1 MDKVVKT
8 GLKFDLHIHSE
19 KSVQKDG
26 VKVKNNTLESIGILI
41 ERLNANGVNLCAI
54 TDHDIFSYEMYR
66 KLKDAEAMDNS
77 IQKVLPGVE
86 FSVCFASG
94 GKESVIHVVAIFNDE
109 DESKVQELERILE
122 NSRPTYNG
130 AYKEEEFLALLR
142 KVDMNTILI
151 AHQKNTLTSR
161 KPRKN
166 DANSLGNQRFLE
178 FVYTDYFEAFEFKN
192 RRNEVLNKAFLFQQD
207 MEQKIRFVTGTDCH
221 DWSVYP
227 SETSDSLLTD
237 EFPYTF
243 AKCLPTFKGLV
254 MAITDHN
261 RLKCVNSFFNVD
273 KKTLDE
279 IKFEHAGKI
288 FTIPLS
294 KGINAIIGDNSIGK
308 SLMLHALTGYKKR
321 AQSLPGKVKE
331 GYKRYLKENGIAIK
345 KQLQDEDIFC
355 FDMQGEVRSK
365 FEENKLNASEF
376 LKEYFPPDVNPLPY
390 RNILNVEVERMC
402 QYLSNKF
409 EMDKRLGELGSF
421 PIVIDDSTAESI
433 TFLNNARNA
442 KKTSEKET
450 KISEKLETI
459 IVAVNEVS
467 QLVTIKEDQDEL
479 ASVSKGLQGMK
490 SRYDS
495 QVTTVE
501 KENIRIETIHNVLR
515 SISDKHKRT
524 VSDHQKK
531 KSAFTEQT
539 ADVKSRIVE
548 LIGCEHDLRI
558 YEPNVKEQKILPHSN
573 RILDY
578 EFISKLNVDEIG
590 VDYFNG
596 VLSKTLRSGRK
607 INWETITENDLKDML
622 LRYDD
627 TEVLQFFKSAI
638 NDVLDQDFS
647 PKYSIINQGTDK
659 YAEMSAGLDSKI
671 YFDLLCSETQHNGV
685 YLIDQPED
693 NISQKAIRDYLLD
706 RFKNMGEVRQ
716 VIMVTHNPQFIVNLD
731 VDNLIFLSKDENGLT
746 IKSGALEYECPEYD
760 ILDIVAQNIDGGLDS
775 IRKRWKRYEKT
786 AAL

>member
-1 MDKVVKT
+1 MKT
-8 GLKFDLHIHSE
+8 GLKFDLHIHSAL
-19 KSVQKDG
+19 SAHKDG
-26 VKVKNNTLESIGILI
+26 AKVKNNTLENVEILI
-41 ERLNANGVNLCAI
+41 EKLNDNGVNLCAI
-54 TDHDIFSYEMYR
+54 TDHDIFSYAIYQ
-66 KLKDAEAMDNS
+66 KLKAAEAEENS

-109 DESKVQELERILE
+109 DESKIQQLEIILQ

-142 KVDMNTILI
+142 EVDMNTILI

-166 DANSLGNQRFLE
+166 DANSLGNQQFLE

-192 RRNEVLNKAFLFQQD
+192 RRNEVLNKTFLFQQE

-221 DWSVYP
+221 DWTVYP
-227 SETSDSLLTD
+227 SETPDNLLAD
-237 EFPYTF
+237 DFPYTF

-273 KKTLDE
+273 KTTLDE
-279 IKFEHAGKI
+279 IKFEHAGELL
-288 FTIPLS
+288 TVPLS

-321 AQSLPGKVKE
+321 AQALPAKVKE
-331 GYKRYLKENGIAIK
+331 GYKRYLKENGILIR
-345 KQLQDEDIFC
+345 KQLQDDDVFC

-376 LKEYFPPDVNPLPY
+376 LKEYFPQDVNPLPY
-390 RNILNVEVERMC
+390 RNILNAEVERMC
-402 QYLSNKF
+402 QYLSHKF
-409 EMDKRLGELGSF
+409 EVDKRLGELRSF
-421 PIVIDDSTAESI
+421 PIVIDDSMAESM
-433 TFLNNARNA
+433 TFVNNARTA
-442 KKTSEKET
+442 KHTAEKEIQ
-450 KISEKLETI
+450 ISGKLETI
-459 IVAVNEVS
+459 IVAVNEIL
-467 QLVTIKEDQDEL
+467 QLVTSKEDQEEL
-479 ASVSKGLQGMK
+479 AGILKSLQSMK
-490 SRYDS
+490 SRYDFHVS
-495 QVTTVE
+495 AVE
-501 KENIRIETIHNVLR
+501 KENTRIEVIHKVLA
-515 SISDKHKRT
+515 SISTKHHKT

-531 KSAFTEQT
+531 KSAFTERT
-539 ADVKSRIVE
+539 VDVKNRMIE
-548 LIGCEHDLRI
+548 LIGCEQDLHE
-558 YEPNVKEQKILPHSN
+558 YEPNITTQKIVPHSN

-578 EFISKLNVDEIG
+578 EFVSKLNVDEIG
-590 VDYFNG
+590 VSYFNG
-596 VLSKTLRSGRK
+596 VLSKTLKSGRQ
-607 INWETITENDLKDML
+607 INWKTITENELKDML

-627 TEVLQFFKSAI
+627 TDVLQFFKSAI
-638 NDVLDQDFS
+638 NTVLDQDFS
-647 PKYSIINQGTDK
+647 PKYSIISQGADK
-659 YAEMSAGLDSKI
+659 YAEMSSGLDSKI
-671 YFDLLCSETQHNGV
+671 YFDLLCSETQRDGV

-706 RFKNMGEVRQ
+706 RFKSMGEVRQ

-746 IKSGALEYECPEYD
+746 IKSGALEYECSEYD

-786 AAL
+786 TVL